1 MKARLHEQNHL
12 QRETDTMA
20 RQHACHESQGQ
31 LEGQAIAMEGRTF
44 LESSYENRK
53 KEDVLLQ
60 EVEAPEQK
68 MWPSSFF
75 WGKNLILI

>member
-12 QRETDTMA
+12 KRETGTMVE
-20 RQHACHESQGQ
+20 QHTCHESQGQ

-44 LESSYENRK
+44 LKSSYENRK

-60 EVEAPEQK
+60 EVEASEH
-68 MWPSSFF
+68 
-75 WGKNLILI
+75 NN

>member
-12 QRETDTMA
+12 KRETGTMVE
-20 RQHACHESQGQ
+20 QHTCHESQGQ

-44 LESSYENRK
+44 LKSSYENRK

-68 MWPSSFF
+68 IWLSSFF
-75 WGKNLILI
+75 WGKNLIIM